1 MAPSNETTTQE
12 VPTSH
17 EEWSKQLK
25 DARKQPGD
33 VLDRAYSPDIS
44 RIGENE
50 LRSASKLKYEDW
62 LLLKVIWKPSN
73 KHPTHNTFFSSQG
86 PRLRAEAKTVMSG
99 LPWMKAL
106 RDGEKSP
113 LNWSYMAP
121 WKMSTTDI
129 NKRMPADLDLAK
141 GRVYDDADP
150 FRLVI
155 EPSNARGRPR
165 RAVNPDHAR
174 RRADMEAT
182 YERLHDA
189 LDRDQPAVSSQLR
202 PHKSPSP
209 QKSDHTASRSAS
221 GGSLGGKAGS
231 WSPGSADSAEARMIN
246 KHRPDEALINMSLIL
261 LLQGVCMPLLHTTFT
276 DFYSW
281 SILHRQLSVSHSGT
295 ESHKRVKVLT
305 AKADGC
311 LTSTIPG
318 DDPDR
323 GDTLVIIEVKPYRRD
338 KPVANAT
345 AVRIQEGAEMA
356 AWISTESMR
365 GLLPR
370 ESQKRTY
377 RRLLISQDF
386 DEIYLTI
393 AEFDDLYVQ
402 YIRGGDKTSWPV
414 SVTPPETPS
423 KAPRS
428 DSTATREERGR
439 SSKKET
445 TSKPSSKFPNLFKSS
460 SSSRS
465 STQPAAS
472 AAPTARTPA
481 ASAPVAGGVNAPS
494 TPLPTRSRKTT
505 PPGSVA
511 KPPVTPPAPRQN
523 VQPAAVNDGTGT
535 EGFLHMHEYRPF
547 LISDSTHMEELSY
560 LLYSLTGYLCARNNE
575 IRFPQKGS

>member
-86 PRLRAEAKTVMSG
+86 PRLRAQAETVMSR

-106 RDGEKSP
+106 KDEEKSP

-129 NKRMPADLDLAK
+129 NKRMPADLDLAQ

-165 RAVNPDHAR
+165 RAVNPDHAQ

-182 YERLHDA
+182 YKRLHDA
-189 LDRDQPAVSSQLR
+189 LDRDQPAVSSQPR

-209 QKSDHTASRSAS
+209 QRVIIQLHGLRPAVP
-221 GGSLGGKAGS
+221 LGERLEAGLR
-231 WSPGSADSAEARMIN
+231 DS
-246 KHRPDEALINMSLIL
+246 
-261 LLQGVCMPLLHTTFT
+261 
-276 DFYSW
+276 YSW
-281 SILHRQLSVSHSGT
+281 SILHRQLSVSHPGT
-295 ESHKRVKVLT
+295 ESDKRVKILT
-305 AKADGC
+305 AKTDGC

-318 DDPDR
+318 EDPDR

-338 KPVANAT
+338 KPLTNAT

-365 GLLPR
+365 GLLPG

-439 SSKKET
+439 SSTKET
-445 TSKPSSKFPNLFKSS
+445 TSKPSSKFPNLFRSS

-472 AAPTARTPA
+472 AAPTARAPA
-481 ASAPVAGGVNAPS
+481 AGGVNAPS
-494 TPLPTRSRKTT
+494 TPLPTRSRQTT
-505 PPGSVA
+505 PLGSVA
-511 KPPVTPPAPRQN
+511 KPPIAPPAPRQN
-523 VQPAAVNDGTGT
+523 VQPAAGNDDTG
-535 EGFLHMHEYRPF
+535 GFLYMHEYRPF

-560 LLYSLTGYLCARNNE
+560 LLYSLTGYLCARNKE